1 MYTEAIETKKKQ
13 ALTPAGIEPMT
24 FQVHSTWY

>member
-1 MYTEAIETKKKQ
+1 MYKEAIETKKKQ

-24 FQVHSTWY
+24 FQVHSTRY